1 MAVKINLPHLFTIN
15 SVVGESLI
23 QQIGRPGY
31 SIDGELAN
39 YTSPKVK
46 GRIVIPKADGEE
58 RILLVQKKTHTADDY
73 TKLILV
79 EKKQID
85 AEDGVLDLSVHLW
98 LKHPHLKDAN
108 VNYSEVLSGVLSS
121 WENGFSFIRHDE
133 GKGING
139 LREPQVGAY
148 HAINAHWATTIDP
161 ATIVMPTGTGK
172 TETMIAV
179 FVSSRCERLMV
190 VVPTDA
196 LRTQIATKFL
206 TFGVLRD
213 FGIVSPSCLHPVVG
227 MLKHKP
233 TTVAEVDDFF
243 GKCNVIVTTS
253 QIAGQVGEE
262 LQERMAHHCSA
273 LFIDEAHHVSAQT
286 WKDFKEKFASR
297 QILQFTATPYRED
310 DRPVEGKI
318 IFKYP
323 LTRAQEKKYFT
334 KINFKP
340 VKVFARRKRDQAIA
354 ALAVRQLREDLKNY
368 NHILM
373 ARVNTIDRAKE
384 VFSVYKEYEEFEPV
398 QIHTGIKS
406 KKTRDAIKQKLLSG
420 KSKIVVCVDMLGE
433 GFDLPELKIA
443 AFHDIKKSPAV
454 TIQLAGRFT
463 RTRRDLGDATFI
475 ANVGDEEV
483 RSELKK
489 LYTREP
495 DWNFLLPQLSEELI
509 QEQLDLNEFAEG
521 FGNFPKDIPI
531 QSLCPALSTVIY
543 KTRCEEWTP
552 DNYLKGLVG
561 ADSFE
566 KKFHDI
572 NVESR
577 TLIIITV
584 RKVPVEWTKVEEIY
598 NWDWNL
604 YVVFWDKEQNLLF
617 INNSSNGSDFKR
629 LAQAVAGKDVELIRG
644 EPLFRCFGGM
654 TRITFKNIGL
664 SEHLGR
670 MVSYT
675 GRMGSDVEPVLTE
688 IQKQRA
694 SKSVLM
700 GTGFENGER
709 TSIGCS
715 AKGRVWSHA
724 RSFHLNKLIEWCSA
738 TGKKI
743 LDEGIDTNGFLR
755 NTLVS
760 HYVSERPAK
769 MPFGINWSEDVYKAS
784 ESAITFIF
792 GEAVERQLY
801 EVDINLVE
809 PSDGG
814 DLKFEVAAEDVS
826 SQFTITPYSKKDVP
840 DFAVR
845 NTSATKLT
853 VVWGASRFSGEEFFY
868 DCPPAIWFVDGS
880 QLCGDKYTSPI
891 KRLEPYVKENIIVWD
906 WPSLGVDIR
915 VESQRVEKRA
925 NSIQYRVIREL
936 EKGGYDVIFDDDS
949 AGEVADVVAVKV
961 DDEARIIRVE
971 LYHCKFS
978 GEDFPGA
985 RVGDLYEVCGQSQK
999 SIRWMENPREL
1010 FLHLLRREEKRQD
1023 EDSATR
1029 IEVGDSDRI
1038 EEMAEK
1044 SIVYRTQ
1051 AKIFMVQPGLSKK
1064 KVSPEQ
1070 LELLSVT
1077 ESYLKE
1083 TYLIPFGVIASE

>member
-1 MAVKINLPHLFTIN
+1 MAIKIKLPHLFAVNTDIGGN
-15 SVVGESLI
+15 LI
-23 QQIGRPGY
+23 QQINQPGH
-31 SIDGELAN
+31 SIEAEIAN
-39 YTSPKVK
+39 YTSPNISGK
-46 GRIVIPKADGEE
+46 IIIPSGGEE
-58 RILLVQKKTHTADDY
+58 KILLVQKKIHATDSFA
-73 TKLILV
+73 KLIFVTQKHL
-79 EKKQID
+79 D
-85 AEDGVLDLSVHLW
+85 AKNGVLDLSINFW
-98 LKHPHLKDAN
+98 LKHPHLKEGS
-108 VNYSEVLSGVLSS
+108 VNYNDLISSVLTS
-121 WENGFSFIRHDE
+121 WENGFSFIRQDDDRSV
-133 GKGING
+133 KG

-148 HAINAHWATTIDP
+148 HAINAHWATTSDP

-179 FVSSRCERLMV
+179 FVSSCSERLMV

-196 LRTQIATKFL
+196 LRTQLAAKFL

-213 FGIVSPSCLHPVVG
+213 FGAISSSCLHPVVG
-227 MLKHKP
+227 ILKHKP
-233 TTVAEVDDFF
+233 TTTGEVDDFF
-243 GKCNVIVTTS
+243 EKCNVIVTTS
-253 QIAGQVGEE
+253 QIAGQVDEE
-262 LQERMAHHCSA
+262 LQERMAHHCSS

-286 WKDFKEKFASR
+286 WKAFKEKFAAR
-297 QILQFTATPYRED
+297 RILQFTATPYRED
-310 DRPVEGKI
+310 DKPVEGKI

-323 LTRAQEKKYFT
+323 LSRAQEKKYFT

-354 ALAVRQLREDLKNY
+354 AQAVRQLREDLKKY

-373 ARVNTIDRAKE
+373 ARVNTIERAKE
-384 VFSVYKEYEEFEPV
+384 VFAVYKQYEEFDPV

-406 KKTRDAIKQKLLSG
+406 KKTRDEIKQKLLSG

-463 RTRRDLGDATFI
+463 RARHDLGDATFI

-543 KTRCEEWTP
+543 KTKCEEWTP
-552 DNYLKGLVG
+552 DNYLKGLLG

-584 RKVPVEWTKVEEIY
+584 RKVPVEWTKVEEVF

-617 INNSSNGSDFKR
+617 INNSSNSGDFKK
-629 LAQAVAGKDVELIRG
+629 LAQAVAGDDVEMIKG
-644 EPLFRCFGGM
+644 EPLFRCFGNI

-675 GRMGSDVEPVLTE
+675 GRMGADVEPVLTE

-700 GTGFENGER
+700 GTGFENGQK

-715 AKGRVWSHA
+715 AKGRIWAHA
-724 RSFHLNKLIEWCSA
+724 RSFHLNKLIEWCSVI
-738 TGKKI
+738 GRKV
-743 LDEGIDTNGFLR
+743 LDENIDSNGFLR

-760 HYVSERPAK
+760 QFVSERPLK
-769 MPFGINWSEDVYKAS
+769 MPFGINWSEDVYKSS
-784 ESAITFIF
+784 ESAITFKF
-792 GEAVERQLY
+792 GEVVERQLY

-809 PSDGG
+809 PSESG
-814 DLKFEVAAEDVS
+814 DLRFEVASEGIS
-826 SQFTITPYSKKDVP
+826 SQFTLTLYSKNDVP
-840 DFAVR
+840 DFAIK
-845 NTSATKLT
+845 NTSETKLT
-853 VVWGASRFSGEEFFY
+853 VEWGASRSSGEEFFY
-868 DCPPAIWFVDGS
+868 DSPPAIWFIDGS

-891 KRLEPYVKENIIVWD
+891 KRLEPYARENITAWD
-906 WPSLGVDIR
+906 WSGVDIR

-925 NSIQYRVIREL
+925 NSVQYRVIREL
-936 EKGGYDVIFDDDS
+936 KKGDFDVVFDDDS
-949 AGEVADVVAVKV
+949 SGEVADVVAIKV
-961 DDEARIIRVE
+961 DDGARIIKVE

-978 GEDFPGA
+978 GEDSPGA

-1023 EDSATR
+1023 EDNATR
-1029 IEVGDSDRI
+1029 IEVGDWDKI
-1038 EEMAEK
+1038 EEIAEK

-1083 TYLIPFGVIASE
+1083 TYLIPFNVIASE